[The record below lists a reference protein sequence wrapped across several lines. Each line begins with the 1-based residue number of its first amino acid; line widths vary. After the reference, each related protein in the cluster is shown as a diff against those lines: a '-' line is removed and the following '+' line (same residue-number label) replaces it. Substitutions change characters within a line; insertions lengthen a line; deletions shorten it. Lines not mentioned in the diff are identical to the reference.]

1 MMGEPVKTPE
11 TTTTAAEPAK
21 QEKSLAEVL
30 AEPMTEDEAR
40 KAVADIE
47 VNLAKLAALRV
58 DALARISQIDYQIE
72 AAKFDRAV
80 VYRRV
85 LNKVDE
91 KKEEAK

>member
-1 MMGEPVKTPE
+1 MMGEPVKNPE
-11 TTTTAAEPAK
+11 TTTPTADPAK
-21 QEKSLAEVL
+21 QEKTLAEVL
-30 AEPMTEDEAR
+30 AEPMTEEEAR

-85 LNKVDE
+85 LNKVDK